1 MQERITVL
9 PSSETTAVTEY
20 NCPKCKDQ
28 GGTIEV
34 READVFGNGLYV
46 RKEQVW
52 VECSCIKQ
60 KKINR
65 LLKSSAITDEFQK
78 MTFGNFKTEGYSLVI
93 KKMYDIAFHY
103 CQAFN
108 SIKSTRC
115 NSIALI
121 GQPGAGKTH
130 LLSAV
135 ANNMIIKWQ
144 IPVLYF
150 PYIEGMEDLKADF
163 NKKASEIDSK
173 HSISA
178 KLQRLKEVEVLF
190 IDDLFKPVSQPNP
203 KNPSEPIKVP
213 RATQWQVE
221 KMFEV
226 INYRYLN
233 NKPLL
238 ISSELSFDDMLLID
252 EALCTR
258 IFEMCSDYTVTIKK
272 DINLNHRLLKMR
284 EAK

>member
-1 MQERITVL
+1 MEALKARITVL
-9 PSSETTAVTEY
+9 PSSETTAATEY
-20 NCPKCKDQ
+20 KCPKCKDQ
-28 GGTIEV
+28 GGTIEW
-34 READVFGNGLYV
+34 RDADVFGDGRIV

-52 VECSCIKQ
+52 VECSCVKQ

-65 LLKSSAITDEFQK
+65 LLKSSEITPEFQK
-78 MTFGNFKTEGYSLVI
+78 MTFANFQTEGYPEVI
-93 KKMYDIAFHY
+93 KKMYDTAFHY
-103 CQAFN
+103 CQAFV
-108 SIKSTRC
+108 SIKNTRR

-135 ANNMIIKWQ
+135 ANGMITSLLV
-144 IPVLYF
+144 PVLYF
-150 PYIEGMEDLKADF
+150 PYIEGTEDLRSDF
-163 NKKASEIDSK
+163 DQLTTKI
-173 HSISA
+173 
-178 KLQRLKEVEVLF
+178 QRLKDVEVLF
-190 IDDLFKPVSQPNP
+190 IDDLFKPVTTSING
-203 KNPSEPIKVP
+203 KRIKEP
-213 RATQWQVE
+213 RATSWQVE

-238 ISSELSFDDMLLID
+238 ISSELSFDDMFGID

>member
-9 PSSETTAVTEY
+9 PSSETTAATEY

-28 GGTIEV
+28 LGWIEE
-34 READVFGNGLYV
+34 RESEISYLGSDGKSHPMRN
-46 RKEQVW
+46 QVW
-52 VECSCIKQ
+52 VECSCVKQ

-65 LLKSSAITDEFQK
+65 LLNSSAITEEFQK
-78 MTFGNFKTEGYSLVI
+78 MTFANFETEGYPEVI
-93 KKMYDIAFHY
+93 KKMYDTAFHY

-108 SIKSTRC
+108 GIKNTRC

-135 ANNMIIKWQ
+135 ANGMITRLLV
-144 IPVLYF
+144 PVLYF
-150 PYIEGMEDLKADF
+150 PYIEGTEDLRSDF
-163 NKKASEIDSK
+163 DQLATKI
-173 HSISA
+173 
-178 KLQRLKEVEVLF
+178 QRLKEVEVLF
-190 IDDLFKPVSQPNP
+190 IDDLFKPTQG
-203 KNPSEPIKVP
+203 VP
-213 RATQWQVE
+213 RASQWQVE

-238 ISSELSFDDMLLID
+238 ISSELSFDDMLGID

-272 DINLNHRLLKMR
+272 DIQLNHRLLKMR

>member
-1 MQERITVL
+1 MEALKARMTVL
-9 PSSETTAVTEY
+9 PSSETTVAEY

-28 GGTIEV
+28 GGTIEW
-34 READVFGNGLYV
+34 RDADVFGDGRIV

-52 VECSCIKQ
+52 VECSCVKQ

-65 LLKSSAITDEFQK
+65 LLKSSEITEEFQK
-78 MTFGNFKTEGYSLVI
+78 MTFGNFEIDGYPAEI
-93 KKMYDIAFHY
+93 KKMYDTAFQY

-108 SIKSTRC
+108 SIKTTRR

-135 ANNMIIKWQ
+135 ANGMINKLLV
-144 IPVLYF
+144 PVLYF
-150 PYIEGMEDLKADF
+150 PYIEGTEDLRSNFDQLVTK
-163 NKKASEIDSK
+163 I
-173 HSISA
+173 
-178 KLQRLKEVEVLF
+178 QRLKEVEVLF
-190 IDDLFKPVSQPNP
+190 IDDLFKPVTTSING
-203 KNPSEPIKVP
+203 KRVKEP
-213 RATQWQVE
+213 RATSWQIE

-238 ISSELSFDDMLLID
+238 ISSELTFDDMLGID

-272 DINLNHRLLKMR
+272 DISLNHRLSKMK
-284 EAK
+284 EG